1 MKFGY
6 NTFKDTVLK
15 KLTELLGEGI
25 VEEYTK
31 TKTNGVKEE
40 GVLLKV
46 GNAAISPIV
55 YFGDTERIY
64 DNDDVEL
71 FVDKALDAYK
81 ETCKHTSTG
90 VEHLRDWDVV
100 KKYIRPRI
108 INYRKNEERLMNMP
122 HIRIMDLA
130 AIFVIPSEDVIP
142 EYENGRIEVTEFL
155 MKCYKMDEATMY
167 KQAIENLERA
177 GYEFNSLGELLNI
190 KESEMEDDSKCTS
203 QNKLHILT
211 CNDGIGGAVT
221 MLSNKILMEVCQK
234 IRCEKIYVLPC
245 SVNELLVL
253 NTEEMDVKALQK
265 MVKEVNE
272 TSVLPEEYLSDCVYL
287 YDSALDEMKNMGGI
301 DDEQN
306 RFDNPSDIA

>member
-6 NTFKDTVLK
+6 NTFKDTVSK

-46 GNAAISPIV
+46 GNAGISPII
-55 YFGDTERIY
+55 YFGNTERIY
-64 DNDDVEL
+64 DDDDVEL
-71 FVDKALDAYK
+71 FVEKALDAY
-81 ETCKHTSTG
+81 EEAREYTNTG

-100 KKYIRPRI
+100 KNCIRPRI
-108 INYRKNEERLMNMP
+108 INYRKNEERLMDIP
-122 HIRIMDLA
+122 HVRIMDLA
-130 AIFVIPSEDVIP
+130 VTFVIPSENIMP

-155 MKCYKMDEATMY
+155 MKCYEMDEATMY

-177 GYEFNSLGELLNI
+177 GYEFTSLGELLNI
-190 KESEMEDDSKCTS
+190 KGPEMEDDSKCTS
-203 QNKLHILT
+203 QNKLYILT

-221 MLSNKILMEVCQK
+221 MLSNKILSEACQK

-245 SVNELLVL
+245 SINELLVL
-253 NTEEMDVKALQK
+253 NTEEMDIKALQK

-287 YDSALDEMKNMGGI
+287 YDSMSDELKNMGETNN
-301 DDEQN
+301 EQN
-306 RFDNPSDIA
+306 GLDHLSNIA